1 MDQTAQ
7 QIVAHIDTTRERLGS
22 NLDELERK
30 VEAVT
35 DWREHFQ
42 ARPFT
47 LLGMAFAGGVV
58 VAATLRS
65 RPSRPSNDFARPAP
79 AFQSPTA
86 SESQKHQALDTLHNI
101 KGALIGVA
109 LERFKNYVAAF
120 IPGFEEQFRRTQ
132 VGGPS
137 FRASRDS
144 APPAESPAHAR

>member
-30 VEAVT
+30 VAAVT

-47 LLGMAFAGGVV
+47 LLGVAFAGGVV
-58 VAATLRS
+58 VAATLRKPRRRS
-65 RPSRPSNDFARPAP
+65 KDISAAPTFPSRTGR
-79 AFQSPTA
+79 
-86 SESQKHQALDTLHNI
+86 ESQKHQALDTLENV

-109 LERFKNYVAAF
+109 LDRLTKYVADF
-120 IPGFEEQFRRTQ
+120 IPGFEEQFRLTQ
-132 VGGPS
+132 VGGSS
-137 FRASRDS
+137 FRTTGDV
-144 APPAESPAHAR
+144 